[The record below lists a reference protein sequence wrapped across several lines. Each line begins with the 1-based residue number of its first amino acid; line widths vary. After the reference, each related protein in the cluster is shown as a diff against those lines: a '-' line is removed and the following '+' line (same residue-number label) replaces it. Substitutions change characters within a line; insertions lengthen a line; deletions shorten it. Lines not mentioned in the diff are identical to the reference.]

1 MKKFYFLTL
10 ALICAFVANA
20 ANIPAG
26 TKLYLTP
33 NSNWKAENAR
43 FAAYFY
49 GNGDAWVSMTKVAG
63 ETDLYEVT
71 SPSKSYTNVIFCR
84 MKPSDSANN
93 WDNRWNQTSDLTYDG
108 TNNHYTVKAGT
119 WNQGG
124 GTWSYYGVTEEL
136 LLGISWSPEKTIYP
150 GDEVTINASV
160 VGQPEGSSIQITI
173 DGKTTTGTTATW
185 TAGEAGNYTV
195 KVACVGSDSKEIG
208 SKEDIIKV
216 TAVTSSF
223 NVYLLKSSVSWTNVH
238 IYAWNDGGDIVT
250 DAWPGTAMNTTTVE
264 TIFNGDVEYY
274 YFTIK
279 NQSTVNVVFNN
290 GSDLEK
296 TVDLTGVTK
305 DTYFELGG
313 MDNGKYT
320 ATSSGVP
327 TAIEE
332 VGVDAGE
339 AVYYNLQ
346 GVKVANPENG
356 IFIKKQGGRTSK
368 VVL

>member
-33 NSNWKAENAR
+33 NSNWKADNAR
-43 FAAYFY
+43 FAAYFF
-49 GNGDAWVSMTKVAG
+49 GNGETWVSMTKVAG

-84 MKPSDSANN
+84 MNPSASANN
-93 WDNRWNQTSDLTYDG
+93 WNNRWNQTSNLTYDG
-108 TNNHYTVKAGT
+108 TQNHYTVKAGT
-119 WNQGG
+119 WSEGG

-136 LLGISWSPEKTIYP
+136 LLGISWSPETIYP

-208 SKEDIIKV
+208 SKEGTIKV

-223 NVYLLKSSVSWTNVH
+223 NVYLLKSSVPSSWSNVN
-238 IYAWNDGGDIVT
+238 IYAWDSNGTLVVG
-250 DAWPGTAMNTTTVE
+250 AWPGAAMSVKNVD
-264 TIFNGDVEYY
+264 GKDYY
-274 YFTIK
+274 YYTVK
-279 NQSTVNVVFNN
+279 NTASVGVIFNN
-290 GSDLEK
+290 GSEQ

-313 MDNGKYT
+313 KDGNGNYT

-327 TAIEE
+327 VAIEE